1 MTNPV
6 VALGSASELLL
17 RIGAIA
23 AVVLVAALVSWRR
36 RTTTA
41 APTQPRGA
49 IPAQLDRSDF
59 DSPEMPWL
67 VVVFTSATCSACEDV
82 ARKASVLVGRE
93 VAVQEAEYVR
103 DRNLHDRYRIDAVP
117 TLVIADKE
125 GVVRYGHLGP
135 VSATDMWAAMARCR
149 DPQLPVAQCEHHDH
163 RA

>member
-82 ARKASVLVGRE
+82 AHKASVLVGRE

-103 DRNLHDRYRIDAVP
+103 DVVYKQLHEIFAGQQ
-117 TLVIADKE
+117 E
-125 GVVRYGHLGP
+125 
-135 VSATDMWAAMARCR
+135 TDG
-149 DPQLPVAQCEHHDH
+149 E
-163 RA
+163 

>member
-6 VALGSASELLL
+6 VALGSGSELLL

-23 AVVLVAALVSWRR
+23 TVVLVAALVSWRR

-82 ARKASVLVGRE
+82 ARKASVLVGRKLPYKRPSTFAIE
-93 VAVQEAEYVR
+93 
-103 DRNLHDRYRIDAVP
+103 IC
-117 TLVIADKE
+117 TIGIASMQSP
-125 GVVRYGHLGP
+125 R
-135 VSATDMWAAMARCR
+135 W
-149 DPQLPVAQCEHHDH
+149 
-163 RA
+163 